1 MVNDAFQRKVPRLSN
16 LGTFYKK
23 SFLPQSKV
31 YINYK
36 IFFFIKILCFIPNSQ
51 KNISL
56 TAIIS
61 SSLLIAS
68 DEIPPCVIK

>member
-1 MVNDAFQRKVPRLSN
+1 MALLSVKFPSY
-16 LGTFYKK
+16 LTWELSIKK
-23 SFLPQSKV
+23 SFLPQLNV

-36 IFFFIKILCFIPNSQ
+36 IFFLTKILCFITISQ